1 MCFFMKRRFTM
12 KINKNR
18 TTAMIMDMGELKGCI
33 KLEMQNIVFP
43 KWSDLGLA
51 GMMIRQC
58 VSTKEQP
65 TGNIYDEAI
74 FQVVLRVIGG
84 KVLMNG
90 RPDCYCWKH
99 SKVENAKNTQ
109 IIGTNSATGLINLC
123 GVLDSV
129 VDATEKSMLADM
141 FANLK
146 KDLLLVTTPAE
157 NRICIEVTAD
167 LYNAG
172 ITHCV
177 DEWMDTDESGNAE
190 ATELQIGDFMI
201 VTNSGVYRV
210 GRDEF
215 LETHVIN

>member
-1 MCFFMKRRFTM
+1 MKM
-12 KINKNR
+12 NKKR
-18 TTAMIMDMGELKGCI
+18 MTTMIMDMGEMKGCT

-65 TGNIYDEAI
+65 SGNIYDEAI

-90 RPDCYCWKH
+90 RPDCYCWKQ
-99 SKVENAKNTQ
+99 SKVASSKDVQ
-109 IIGTNSATGLINLC
+109 MVGTNSATGLINLC
-123 GVLDSV
+123 GILDSIA
-129 VDATEKSMLADM
+129 DQTEKSMMADM

-146 KDLLLVTTPAE
+146 KDLLLITTPAE

-167 LYNAG
+167 LYAAG

-177 DEWMDTDESGNAE
+177 DEWMDTDENGDAE
-190 ATELQIGDFMI
+190 ATALQIGDFMI
-201 VTNSGVYRV
+201 ATSDGVYRV

-215 LETHVIN
+215 METHVID